1 MRKRT
6 LSHTLQLLIALTILS
21 TASIIGFIAGSQ
33 LNSSVNRGTERILSS
48 TCSELGQTIEN
59 QLQQTQQAAQT
70 LADYV
75 TRSIPAP
82 SLLQDPKFYA
92 ELRKDL
98 DEMVS
103 LTVTATPKT
112 TECAIHFDPD
122 ILPEDAACGIVQK
135 RGPSSAQFFP
145 VVSKNINAIR
155 DNEDWRDI
163 INVQMPLW
171 QAPHADTAGERQIV
185 LSYLV
190 PVFSDRIL
198 VGYVSIDTDY
208 DVLDQRLADIKVYDT
223 GYAVLTDANGA
234 VIHHPSMKSG
244 TILYDDNPELA
255 RKLLDGKPN
264 RMGVTGPVS
273 AKVHGVDKL
282 LASTTL
288 SNGLVLILAAP
299 KREIF
304 QRRDTMAFLVT
315 FTIVLTALFFLI
327 VTAMIASRL
336 LQPLEA
342 LQKAAARIAV
352 GDFDVHLAATGG
364 AEIATLTRSVQQMAE
379 RLHGYVNYL
388 EAQTYRDVLTGAG
401 APRAYERE
409 VTYRKDMVSR
419 GEPFSVIFFDVNHLK
434 QVNDH
439 FGHEAGDTYLQAA
452 ADLIRSCFP
461 NSELFR
467 TGGDEFV
474 LFPEGSDLK
483 DRYQLL
489 DQMDA
494 AMTRL
499 AGEEKPVDRISISYG
514 IADLEPGKDTTY
526 EMLLARAEK
535 AMYAMK
541 ERLHITR

>member
-33 LNSSVNRGTERILSS
+33 LNSSVNRGSERILSS

-103 LTVTATPKT
+103 LTVTATPET

-122 ILPEDAACGIVQK
+122 LLPEDAACGIVQK

-304 QRRDTMAFLVT
+304 QRRDTMAFLVI
-315 FTIVLTALFFLI
+315 FTVVLTALFFLI
-327 VTAMIASRL
+327 VTTMIASRL
-336 LQPLEA
+336 LQPLNA
-342 LQKAAARIAV
+342 LQKAAARIAG
-352 GDFDVHLAATGG
+352 GDFDVHLAG
-364 AEIATLTRSVQQMAE
+364 ADALCHTL
-379 RLHGYVNYL
+379 
-388 EAQTYRDVLTGAG
+388 
-401 APRAYERE
+401 
-409 VTYRKDMVSR
+409 SR
-419 GEPFSVIFFDVNHLK
+419 
-434 QVNDH
+434 
-439 FGHEAGDTYLQAA
+439 
-452 ADLIRSCFP
+452 
-461 NSELFR
+461 
-467 TGGDEFV
+467 
-474 LFPEGSDLK
+474 
-483 DRYQLL
+483 
-489 DQMDA
+489 
-494 AMTRL
+494 
-499 AGEEKPVDRISISYG
+499 
-514 IADLEPGKDTTY
+514 
-526 EMLLARAEK
+526 
-535 AMYAMK
+535 
-541 ERLHITR
+541 